1 MKETETSWLK
11 YSEYILIT
19 IERLVDAVSKNEKE
33 VSLFREKL
41 VRDLTAL
48 KEGIRK
54 DILDSQAGGEEDLDK
69 ALLKIDKLILDLS
82 DRTVALEKVS
92 PETLVD
98 QKLAKFREKYIL
110 PVQVRVAVISTILGA
125 IGGALVYMI
134 PKLLLRWFS
143 G

>member
-1 MKETETSWLK
+1 MEETETSWLK

-69 ALLKIDKLILDLS
+69 ALSKIDKLILDLS
-82 DRTVALEKVS
+82 TRTIALEKVS
-92 PETLVD
+92 PEALIN
-98 QKLAKFREKYIL
+98 QKLVKFREKYIL
-110 PVQVRVAVISTILGA
+110 PVQVRVAVLSTLLGA
-125 IGGALVYMI
+125 LGGALVYII

>member
-1 MKETETSWLK
+1 MKEIETSWLK

-125 IGGALVYMI
+125 AGGILAYVI
-134 PKLLLRWFS
+134 PKLLLRWLS

>member
-69 ALLKIDKLILDLS
+69 ALSKIDKLILDLS
-82 DRTVALEKVS
+82 TRTIALEKVS
-92 PETLVD
+92 PEALIN
-98 QKLAKFREKYIL
+98 QKLVKFREKYIL
-110 PVQVRVAVISTILGA
+110 PVQVRVAVLSTLLGA
-125 IGGALVYMI
+125 LGGALVYII